1 MRVPPRQLRFAYVLH
16 LTISASQSKIKSVEW
31 RGDTPMKMYQNIME
45 TIVEELKDSLDCC
58 TCAQCRSDMIAFALN
73 QLPTRYV
80 ATSAGGTISKA
91 DSLRIQHMTDI
102 RTALIKAS
110 KIVKDSPR
118 H

>member
-1 MRVPPRQLRFAYVLH
+1 
-16 LTISASQSKIKSVEW
+16 
-31 RGDTPMKMYQNIME
+31 
-45 TIVEELKDSLDCC
+45 
-58 TCAQCRSDMIAFALN
+58 MIAFALN

>member
-1 MRVPPRQLRFAYVLH
+1 
-16 LTISASQSKIKSVEW
+16 
-31 RGDTPMKMYQNIME
+31 MKMYQNIME
-45 TIVEELKDSLDCC
+45 TIVEEQYDELKDSLDCC

-80 ATSAGGTISKA
+80 ATSAGGTIS
-91 DSLRIQHMTDI
+91 SLRIQHMTDI

-110 KIVKDSPR
+110 KIVKDFPR